1 MRWHGRDIVKE
12 VQIDPHQARCL
23 APLHKDHDFPGMP
36 GAYREAMEQRQERRA
51 LATAISN
58 ALTSAIMEE
67 VTSQDPRNGYT
78 PAENRAFYRD
88 NASVM
93 ARPDGGQNT

>member
-12 VQIDPHQARCL
+12 VQIDLHQARCL
-23 APLHKDHDFPGMP
+23 APLHKDHDFPGMS

-51 LATAISN
+51 LATTISN

-67 VTSQDPRNGYT
+67 VTSQDPRTGYT
-78 PAENRAFYRD
+78 PAENRAFYQD
-88 NASVM
+88 NVKVSD
-93 ARPDGGQNT
+93 RPS